1 MPRASRALVCGIA
14 TGSNGWT
21 AMPPGTGARFAWA
34 DVALGRVGRF
44 MMFIHFLE
52 RPGVGPLRVRM
63 VLAER
68 YVRKGRA
75 MHCAQIRHL
84 MAHRCA

>member
-1 MPRASRALVCGIA
+1 
-14 TGSNGWT
+14 
-21 AMPPGTGARFAWA
+21 
-34 DVALGRVGRF
+34 

-68 YVRKGRA
+68 CVRKGRA
-75 MHCAQIRHL
+75 MHCAQMRHL

>member
-1 MPRASRALVCGIA
+1 
-14 TGSNGWT
+14 
-21 AMPPGTGARFAWA
+21 
-34 DVALGRVGRF
+34 
-44 MMFIHFLE
+44 MFIHFLE

-75 MHCAQIRHL
+75 MQLDERPRGPLTAFVNGGGDELFSRTRVTCQKNIGA
-84 MAHRCA
+84 